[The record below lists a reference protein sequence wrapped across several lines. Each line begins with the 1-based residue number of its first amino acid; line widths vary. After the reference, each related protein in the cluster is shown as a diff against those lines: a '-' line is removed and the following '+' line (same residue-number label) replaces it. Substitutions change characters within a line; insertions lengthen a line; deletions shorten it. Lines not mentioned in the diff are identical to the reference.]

1 MAFPFASSSHITS
14 PSNSSSSFPT
24 DELRSHTSG
33 YHPRDEVDDYTQVSD
48 SDSDLRSPKRLRLE
62 ELTERQSAMRINQE
76 NGVGGSTN
84 GVSLSNGDSQN
95 ATNGTNMGMQSA
107 RRQELV
113 RLMVQAMQDMGYRYT
128 NIVRFL
134 VDLLIY

>member
-1 MAFPFASSSHITS
+1 MTYPFASSSHITS

-24 DELRSHTSG
+24 DELRSQTGG
-33 YHPRDEVDDYTQVSD
+33 YHPRDEVDDYTQISD

-62 ELTERQSAMRINQE
+62 ELTERQSAMRINQGE

-95 ATNGTNMGMQSA
+95 ATNGQALTNMRMQRDRKST
-107 RRQELV
+107 R
-113 RLMVQAMQDMGYRYT
+113 
-128 NIVRFL
+128 
-134 VDLLIY
+134 

>member
-1 MAFPFASSSHITS
+1 LPFPFASSSHITS

-24 DELRSHTSG
+24 DELRSQTGG
-33 YHPRDEVDDYTQVSD
+33 YHPRDEVDDYTQASD

-62 ELTERQSAMRINQE
+62 ELTESRPAMRINQGE

-84 GVSLSNGDSQN
+84 GVFLSSNGDSQN
-95 ATNGTNMGMQSA
+95 ATNGQALTNIRMQRT

-113 RLMVQAMQDMGYRYT
+113 RLMVQAMQDMGYWYC
-128 NIVRFL
+128 F
-134 VDLLIY
+134 